1 MVIHRVEQY
10 TLRVILKHY
19 TDYSRTHVSYIRL
32 YLAME
37 LILLKNFSN

>member
-19 TDYSRTHVSYIRL
+19 TDYSRKLHSTV
-32 YLAME
+32 
-37 LILLKNFSN
+37 FSNGTNFIEKFQ